1 MIKKT
6 IVILANSV
14 KHGNHCVAGK
24 CTTSKSWARP
34 VSNVNGAELTN
45 DQSKYKNPH
54 GEFTVKPKQKIEM
67 QFLSHAPLLN
77 QPENYLI
84 SAVRWEQ
91 RYRIEDIE
99 LEDYLDNPSS
109 IWGVGDRV
117 QYEDI
122 KNGNKNI
129 EQSLHLVK
137 VGGLKLSKSDN
148 HRRAEF
154 SYKKIQYNLAATDP
168 NFDKLF
174 DEECEPQGILCI
186 SLGENFKG
194 SCYKLVATIF

>member
-1 MIKKT
+1 MTKKT

-24 CTTSKSWARP
+24 CTMTKSWIRP
-34 VSNVNGAELTN
+34 VSDISGAELTN

-67 QFLSHAPLLN
+67 LFSQHAPLLN

-84 SAVRWEQ
+84 SNVKWEQ
-91 RYRIEDIE
+91 RFRIEDNE
-99 LEDYLDNPSS
+99 LEEYLDHPTSL
-109 IWGVGDRV
+109 WGVGDRV

-122 KNGNKNI
+122 ENGNTTI
-129 EQSLHLVK
+129 EQSLYLVK
-137 VGGLKLSKSDN
+137 VEDLRLSKPNN

-154 SYKKIQYNLAATDP
+154 SYNGMQYSLAATDP
-168 NFDKLF
+168 NFDKFLN
-174 DEECEPQGILCI
+174 EECGFQGILCI
-186 SLGENFKG
+186 SLGENFRG